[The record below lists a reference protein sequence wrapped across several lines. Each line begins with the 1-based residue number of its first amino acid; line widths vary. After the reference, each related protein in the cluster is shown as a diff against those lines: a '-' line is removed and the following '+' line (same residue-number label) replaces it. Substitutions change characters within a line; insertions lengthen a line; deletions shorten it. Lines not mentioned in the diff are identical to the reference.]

1 MELTDK
7 EKSLL
12 EKLKKASK
20 KDIKFSLT
28 LTIDDEILSTREFSA
43 NQFSKES
50 IVTTR
55 THFLM
60 NDLIRFILK
69 NYEESESTYQEEK
82 KKKEIEQLW
91 KQKENKKDE

>member
-28 LTIDDEILSTREFSA
+28 LTIDDEILQRLIVDFGDIIAERITRSGREIMSQLTTTMNP
-43 NQFSKES
+43 NQNNTDG
-50 IVTTR
+50 I
-55 THFLM
+55 
-60 NDLIRFILK
+60 
-69 NYEESESTYQEEK
+69 
-82 KKKEIEQLW
+82 
-91 KQKENKKDE
+91 

>member
-43 NQFSKES
+43 NQFSK
-50 IVTTR
+50 
-55 THFLM
+55 
-60 NDLIRFILK
+60 
-69 NYEESESTYQEEK
+69 
-82 KKKEIEQLW
+82 
-91 KQKENKKDE
+91 